1 MVDVRVLLKLANFPQ
16 KRTTRPAK
24 FFCVFLQARQDTHI
38 ALLQNGLAKSVHI
51 TLAGSIPSLPNVI
64 FGAVIGFLVFLLVMA
79 YGADAPAGQ
88 PRRADRR

>member
-1 MVDVRVLLKLANFPQ
+1 VVDVRVLLKLANFPQ

-64 FGAVIGFLVFLLVMA
+64 LRLAKRGDRCGKER
-79 YGADAPAGQ
+79 YNYYDAPHSNS
-88 PRRADRR
+88 PLH